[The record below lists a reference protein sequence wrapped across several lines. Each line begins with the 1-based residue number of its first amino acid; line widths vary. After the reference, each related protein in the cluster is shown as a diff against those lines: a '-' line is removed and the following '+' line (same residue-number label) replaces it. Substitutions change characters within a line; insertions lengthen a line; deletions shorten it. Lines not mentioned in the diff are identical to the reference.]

1 MEWGC
6 EAWWAGWCCGWAAG
20 CEGFTEDEEDDE
32 GSRRMEDEEGKK
44 SEEPWR
50 VPAAPKPA
58 LALLS
63 FC

>member
-1 MEWGC
+1 MVVLWR
-6 EAWWAGWCCGWAAG
+6 AAG

-50 VPAAPKPA
+50 VAVAPNPAFV
-58 LALLS
+58 LLS